1 MNFRIEQYRIFNVVA
16 NFNSFSKA
24 AENLF
29 MTQSAVSQAIKQLET
44 SLNITLFKRTAK
56 GVELTEAGNILYKYT
71 SSAMELLETG
81 LLRLE
86 SLKTL
91 EDGELKIGASD
102 TISSHFLLPRLEM
115 FHKLHPNIKIRII
128 NRVTSETIDLLKN
141 GKIDIAFGNLPI
153 KDDSLEIVECMT
165 VHDTFVAGNDYLEY
179 KEKVFTRQDI
189 SKLPLILLESKSNSR
204 RYVDKIFLKS
214 GQVLTASVELGAH
227 ELLLQLAKI
236 NLGISCVV
244 REFSEEYLKNGSVFE
259 LKQKNPIPERAIGY
273 CYSKNLHLTPSMKE
287 FITFLNTNLTKK

>member
-1 MNFRIEQYRIFNVVA
+1 MSFRIEQYRIFNVVA
-16 NFNSFSKA
+16 NSQSFSKA

-29 MTQSAVSQAIKQLET
+29 MTQSAVSQAIKQLEN
-44 SLNITLFKRTAK
+44 SINMTLFKRTSK

-115 FHKLHPNIKIRII
+115 FHKLYPNIKIKII

-204 RYVDKIFLKS
+204 KYVDKIFLRS

-236 NLGISCVV
+236 NLGVSCVV
-244 REFSEEYLKNGSVFE
+244 REFSEGFLKDGSVFE

-287 FITFLNTNLTKK
+287 FITFLNTSFEK

>member
-1 MNFRIEQYRIFNVVA
+1 MSFRIEQYRIFNVVA
-16 NFNSFSKA
+16 NSQSFSKA
-24 AENLF
+24 AESLF

-44 SLNITLFKRTAK
+44 SINMPLFKRTAK
-56 GVELTEAGNILYKYT
+56 GVKLTEAGNILYKYT

-91 EDGELKIGASD
+91 DDGELKIGASD
-102 TISSHFLLPRLEM
+102 TISSYFLLPRLEM
-115 FHKLHPNIKIRII
+115 FHKLYPNIKIKII

-153 KDDSLEIVECMT
+153 KDDSIEIVECMT

-189 SKLPLILLESKSNSR
+189 SKLPLILLEGKSNSR
-204 RYVDKIFLKS
+204 KYVDKVFLKS

-244 REFSEEYLKNGSVFE
+244 KEFSEEYLKNGSVFE

-287 FITFLNTNLTKK
+287 FITFLNTSFEK

>member
-1 MNFRIEQYRIFNVVA
+1 MSFRIEQYRIFNVVA
-16 NFNSFSKA
+16 NSQSFSKA
-24 AENLF
+24 AESLF

-44 SLNITLFKRTAK
+44 SINMTLFKRTSK

-91 EDGELKIGASD
+91 DDGELKIGASD
-102 TISSHFLLPRLEM
+102 TISSYFLLPRLEM
-115 FHKLHPNIKIRII
+115 FHKLYPNIKIKII

-153 KDDSLEIVECMT
+153 KDDSIEIVECMT

-179 KEKVFTRQDI
+179 KEKIFTRQDI

-204 RYVDKIFLKS
+204 KYVDKVFLKS

-236 NLGISCVV
+236 NLGVSCVV
-244 REFSEEYLKNGSVFE
+244 REFSESYLKDGSVFE

-287 FITFLNTNLTKK
+287 FITFLNSNFEK

>member
-16 NFNSFSKA
+16 NCQSFSKA
-24 AENLF
+24 AETLF
-29 MTQSAVSQAIKQLET
+29 LTQSAVSQAIKQLE
-44 SLNITLFKRTAK
+44 SSINMTLFKRTSK
-56 GVELTEAGNILYKYT
+56 GIELTEAGNILYKYT

-86 SLKTL
+86 ALKSLD
-91 EDGELKIGASD
+91 DGELKIGASD
-102 TISSHFLLPRLEM
+102 TISSYFLLPRLEM
-115 FHKLHPNIKIRII
+115 FHKLYPNIKIKII
-128 NRVTSETIDLLKN
+128 NRVTSETIDLLKS
-141 GKIDIAFGNLPI
+141 GKIDIAFVNLPI
-153 KDDSLEIVECMT
+153 KDESLEIVKCMA

-179 KEKVFTRQDI
+179 KEKIFSRKDI

-204 RYVDKIFLKS
+204 KYVDKIFLKS

-236 NLGISCVV
+236 NLGVSCVV
-244 REFSEEYLKNGSVFE
+244 KEFSKEYLKNGSVFE

-287 FITFLNTNLTKK
+287 FITFLNTSFTS